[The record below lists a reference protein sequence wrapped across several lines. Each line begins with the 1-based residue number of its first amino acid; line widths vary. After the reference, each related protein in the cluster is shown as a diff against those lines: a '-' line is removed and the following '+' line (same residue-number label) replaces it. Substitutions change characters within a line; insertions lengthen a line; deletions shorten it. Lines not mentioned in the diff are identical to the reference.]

1 MKDNYEQQ
9 ILKLVRQYLDHEF
22 PKLDS
27 SLISSRILHK
37 DTVAIDSC
45 REFLFQMSHK
55 QEDAFSMLKNCDN
68 DAERYEIE
76 RFLSDQPKLRVVAN
90 ATSVLATEWQGITCS

>member
-1 MKDNYEQQ
+1 MEDTYEQQ
-9 ILKLVRQYLDHEF
+9 VLVLVRQFLIREF

-27 SLISSRILHK
+27 SLISSRILH
-37 DTVAIDSC
+37 ADSIANDGS
-45 REFLFQMSHK
+45 REYLFQMSHK
-55 QEDAFSMLKNCDN
+55 QEDSHAMLQNCDS
-68 DAERYEIE
+68 DAERSEIE